1 MYSRFKKI
9 FQTGGRMKTEEL
21 KYTKDH
27 IWVYT
32 DGDTAV
38 IGLSNYAQQE
48 LGDIV
53 FVEMPETGKTFK
65 KGEPIGTVESVKS
78 VSDILSP
85 LSGEITDFNKILE
98 DAPETI
104 NKDPY
109 GDGWIVKMSISN
121 KDEIDE
127 LLDYTA
133 YEEFT
138 ESES

>member
-1 MYSRFKKI
+1 
-9 FQTGGRMKTEEL
+9 MKTEEL

-27 IWVYT
+27 IWVYA
-32 DGDTAV
+32 DGNTAV

-98 DAPETI
+98 DTPETI

-127 LLDYTA
+127 LLDYAA

>member
-1 MYSRFKKI
+1 
-9 FQTGGRMKTEEL
+9 MKTEEL
-21 KYTKDH
+21 KSTKDH

-98 DAPETI
+98 DTPETI

>member
-1 MYSRFKKI
+1 
-9 FQTGGRMKTEEL
+9 MKTEEL

-27 IWVYT
+27 IWVYA
-32 DGDTAV
+32 DSDTAV

-98 DAPETI
+98 DTPETI

-127 LLDYTA
+127 LLDYAA

>member
-1 MYSRFKKI
+1 
-9 FQTGGRMKTEEL
+9 MKTEEL